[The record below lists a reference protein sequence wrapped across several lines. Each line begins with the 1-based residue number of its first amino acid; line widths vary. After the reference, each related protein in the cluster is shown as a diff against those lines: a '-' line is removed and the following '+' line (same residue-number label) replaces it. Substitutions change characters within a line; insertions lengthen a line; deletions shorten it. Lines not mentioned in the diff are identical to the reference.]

1 MKPLR
6 CLLYGCRRQV
16 PGVGST
22 GELKTSLHGG
32 SEVSGGGSV
41 EAMAAMME
49 ADEVAAFMADEVLD
63 LSQEV

>member
-1 MKPLR
+1 MWREIVDSCWRACEAPA
-6 CLLYGCRRQV
+6 
-16 PGVGST
+16 
-22 GELKTSLHGG
+22 SLQARAALAAVHGG